1 MRKRV
6 LLIDDDPV
14 FIRRIRSVL
23 EHSVDLKVVSV
34 ADEAIRTCSTWRPDL
49 ILLDV
54 HIAPGDSFQ
63 ILDDITRGSLG
74 APISVLCLS
83 RGAGS
88 TTRLQSFGDA
98 VFGIL
103 KREIDQDTLLAAV
116 SKALDAPEMA
126 AA

>member
-14 FIRRIRSVL
+14 FIRRIQSLL
-23 EHSVDLKVVSV
+23 EASVDVQVVSV
-34 ADEAIRTCSTWRPDL
+34 ADEAIRVCTTWRPDL

-63 ILDDITRGSLG
+63 ILDDITGSSIG

-88 TTRLQSFGDA
+88 ATRLQSFGDA

-103 KREIDQDTLLAAV
+103 KREVDQSTLLAAV
-116 SKALDAPEMA
+116 SQALDAPEMVA
-126 AA
+126 A